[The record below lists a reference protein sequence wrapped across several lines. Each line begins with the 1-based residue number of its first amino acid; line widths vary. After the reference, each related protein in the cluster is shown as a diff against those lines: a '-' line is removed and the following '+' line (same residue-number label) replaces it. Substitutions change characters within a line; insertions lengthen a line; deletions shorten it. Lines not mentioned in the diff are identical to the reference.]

1 MYRRVSAVTLFRRYR
16 FSTGLDGLLAPPWI
30 RTLMSTITYSRPM
43 DTYNVYDWLD
53 SQLTL
58 LSTTRVQVSDGI
70 HSIDL
75 YGLFSYN
82 STGVTGGTIT
92 GATIS
97 QSGIPYFTVSG
108 ASLDFAQAANSSPY
122 TIENMVLRGND
133 TFNGSY
139 GNDGFYGYTG
149 NDTFNGGAGID
160 TVIYDGSKSSITAT
174 PSGSGSG
181 YKVTTLG
188 KTDTLNSIERVE
200 AGNGSI
206 LALDV
211 KADENTGSAYRTYQ
225 AAFDRKPDLA
235 GLNYWVKQ
243 MDNGMSL
250 KEVAKGFV
258 NSTEFKTLN
267 PSNDTTAI
275 LNSYYQHVL
284 HRAPDAVGQAY
295 WSAAMNSGTP
305 AYEVL
310 AAFSESTENIAAT
323 APALNGGIW
332 LS

>member
-1 MYRRVSAVTLFRRYR
+1 
-16 FSTGLDGLLAPPWI
+16 
-30 RTLMSTITYSRPM
+30 MSNITFNRPVGSYSL
-43 DTYNVYDWLD
+43 YDWLNGRVTLIT
-53 SQLTL
+53 STHGQL
-58 LSTTRVQVSDGI
+58 SDGA
-70 HSIDL
+70 HNTDL
-75 YGLFSYN
+75 YGIFTYDAS
-82 STGVTGGTIT
+82 GITGGTIT
-92 GATIS
+92 GLTFSLNGAPYLTFSAMSVTVGQFLLAPSDAAMLALFMRGSDTIN
-97 QSGIPYFTVSG
+97 G
-108 ASLDFAQAANSSPY
+108 SS
-122 TIENMVLRGND
+122 GND
-133 TFNGSY
+133 TL
-139 GNDGFYGYTG
+139 YGYTG
-149 NDTFNGGAGID
+149 NDTFYGGAGVD
-160 TVIYDGSKSSITAT
+160 TVLYDAGKFGITVT
-174 PSGSGSG
+174 PSGSA

-188 KTDTLNSIERVE
+188 KTDTLNSVERIITGDNSV
-200 AGNGSI
+200 

-211 KADENTGSAYRTYQ
+211 KAGENTGAAYRAYQ

-250 KEVAKGFV
+250 KDVAKGFV

>member
-1 MYRRVSAVTLFRRYR
+1 
-16 FSTGLDGLLAPPWI
+16 
-30 RTLMSTITYSRPM
+30 MSNITFNRPVGTYSL
-43 DTYNVYDWLD
+43 YDWWGG
-53 SQLTL
+53 SITL
-58 LSTTRVQVSDGI
+58 LSSTHTQLSNGAHNIDFYGAFTYNASGI
-70 HSIDL
+70 
-75 YGLFSYN
+75 
-82 STGVTGGTIT
+82 TGGTMTGIT
-92 GATIS
+92 FSQNGVPYLTFSGMVLSAQQVFTAGSDAETLALFMRGSDTIS
-97 QSGIPYFTVSG
+97 GS
-108 ASLDFAQAANSSPY
+108 A
-122 TIENMVLRGND
+122 GND
-133 TFNGSY
+133 IL
-139 GNDGFYGYTG
+139 YGYTG
-149 NDTFNGGAGID
+149 NDTFYGGAGVD
-160 TVIYDGSKSSITAT
+160 TVLYDAGKSGITIT
-174 PSGSGSG
+174 PSGSG

-188 KTDTLNSIERVE
+188 KTDTLNGIERIE
-200 AGNGSI
+200 AGNGSV

-211 KADENTGSAYRTYQ
+211 KAGENTGAAYRAYQ

-250 KEVAKGFV
+250 KDVAKGFV
-258 NSTEFKTLN
+258 NSTEFKTMN
-267 PSNDTTAI
+267 PGNDTTAL

-310 AAFSESTENIAAT
+310 AAFAESNENIAAT